1 MRSFLG
7 VPIVARGEVI
17 GAFYLTEKRDRSD
30 FDAGEAMIDP
40 TVAGRLLR
48 A

>member
-17 GAFYLTEKRDRSD
+17 AAFYLTDREGATTS
-30 FDAGEAMIDP
+30 
-40 TVAGRLLR
+40 TR
-48 A
+48 ATSG